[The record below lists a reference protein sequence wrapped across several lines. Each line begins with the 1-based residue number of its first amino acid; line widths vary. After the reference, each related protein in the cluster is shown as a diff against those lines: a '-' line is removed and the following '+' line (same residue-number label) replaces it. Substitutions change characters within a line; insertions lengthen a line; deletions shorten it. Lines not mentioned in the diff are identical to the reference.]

1 MSTLYITQN
10 QFIVCVLL
18 FSFPL
23 TIYLITSIWFQLHF
37 FLERRGEGGGTCRYL
52 RENCVKNI
60 VSDVTD
66 DEPELTIECQVIEPL
81 FIKDHFS

>member
-10 QFIVCVLL
+10 QFIVCVVILL
-18 FSFPL
+18 PTHHLFNYLNLIPASFFS
-23 TIYLITSIWFQLHF
+23 
-37 FLERRGEGGGTCRYL
+37 GEEGRGGGTCRYL

-66 DEPELTIECQVIEPL
+66 DEPESNIECQVIEPP